1 MAGFRGGLSRR
12 NVLGAGAFTSGGLLV
27 PGAPA
32 RAAAGRV
39 VRPPMLRP
47 GDRVRVVSPGSTPD
61 PEQVERGVEILRS
74 WGLDVELGG
83 HVFDRYGYL
92 AGRDE
97 HRLADLQEALD
108 DPDVRGVFA
117 ARGGYGTQRIVDRLD
132 LRGVRRRPKVVVG
145 FSDITSLQARL
156 WRAARLV
163 TFQGPMVAW
172 NDDRTGAESAESLR
186 AAVMTTRPVVLT
198 RDPAETSAAVM
209 VPGRARGPLLGG
221 NLSLVDAA
229 VGAGDLPVLRGAV
242 FFLEEVG
249 EAPYRMDRMLTHLRR
264 AGALKGVRG
273 VVIGQITDSVG
284 EPGEWDAVGVLR
296 DRLGDLGVPVLGGL
310 RLGHGRGQL
319 TVPLGARAAVDASA
333 GTLTVEAG
341 VTDDR

>member
-1 MAGFRGGLSRR
+1 MSRR

-83 HVFDRYGYL
+83 HVFDRHGYL